1 MSFRSVMEPIFAR
14 LPAVARPEKQVLFKN
29 KIMWTLA
36 ILALYFILSN
46 IPLFGMSAESIDLFA
61 HYRAFFA
68 GATGSLIVLGIGP
81 IVTASIIL
89 QLLVGGDIIH
99 LDLSDPRDQAY
110 FQGAQKFLVFIMII
124 LETLPQLFGYIK
136 PDATLAAALGVETWV
151 VTLFLFIQI
160 CIGGVLIMYMDEVVS
175 KWGIGS
181 GISLFIVAGV
191 SQSIVTGLI
200 NWLPGSDGFAIG
212 IIPKWIQLISSGE
225 LGSLFSSSD
234 GILYLLVNAGIL
246 ALISTIIIFVVV
258 VYVES
263 VRIEIPLSHTSVRG
277 ARGKFPVKLIYA
289 SVLPMILVR
298 ALQAN
303 IQLIGVLLAGRGITF
318 LGEYSGS
325 TPVNGIMY
333 YLSAINSP
341 SDWIPS
347 MVQANFAA
355 MGFNAPALWQI
366 VLHVGVDAFLLVA
379 GGIIFALF
387 WIETTGM
394 GAKQTAKKIY
404 NSGMQVPGFRNNIA
418 SIEKYMQRYIPKVTI
433 IGGAFIGILTL
444 FASLLGTVGSAGG
457 TGLLLTVSIVY
468 RLYEDLASE
477 QLMEMHPMLRS
488 FLGKED

>member
-1 MSFRSVMEPIFAR
+1 MEPFFAR
-14 LPAVARPEKQVLFKN
+14 LPSVARPEKQVLFKN
-29 KIMWTLA
+29 KVMWTIA
-36 ILALYFILSN
+36 ILALYFVLSN

-61 HYRAFFA
+61 QYRAFFA

-99 LDLSDPRDQAY
+99 LDLSDPKDQAY
-110 FQGAQKFLVFIMII
+110 FQSAQKFLVLVMIV

-136 PDATLAAALGVETWV
+136 PDAGLATMLGVDPLV
-151 VTLFLFIQI
+151 VTAILFIQI
-160 CIGGVLIMYMDEVVS
+160 CIGGVLIMFMDEVVS
-175 KWGIGS
+175 KWGVGS

-191 SQSIVTGLI
+191 SQQIITGLI
-200 NWLPGSDGFAIG
+200 NWLPEPGSSIPIG
-212 IIPKWIQLISSGE
+212 IIPKWIYYISSGQ
-225 LGSLFSSSD
+225 LGVLFSSPD
-234 GILYLLVNAGIL
+234 NILRGVLIGGGIL
-246 ALISTIIIFVVV
+246 ALISTVAIFIIV

-303 IQLIGVLLAGRGITF
+303 IQLVGVLLAGRKITI
-318 LGEYSGS
+318 LGEFSGA

-347 MVQANFAA
+347 LVEANYTN
-355 MGFNAPALWQI
+355 MGFAAPALWQI
-366 VLHVGVDAFLLVA
+366 ILHVGVDAFLLVV
-379 GGIIFALF
+379 GGIVFALF
-387 WIETTGM
+387 WVETSGM

-418 SIEKYMQRYIPKVTI
+418 SIEKYMLRYIPKVTV
-433 IGGAFIGILTL
+433 IGGAFIGLLTL
-444 FASLLGTVGSAGG
+444 FASLLGTVGGAGG

-477 QLMEMHPMLRS
+477 QMMEMHPLLRS
-488 FLGKED
+488 FLGKDD

>member
-1 MSFRSVMEPIFAR
+1 MEPFFAR
-14 LPAVARPEKQVLFKN
+14 LPSVARPEKQVLFKN
-29 KIMWTLA
+29 KIMWTVA
-36 ILALYFILSN
+36 ILALYFVLSN
-46 IPLFGMSAESIDLFA
+46 VPLFGMSAESIDLFA
-61 HYRAFFA
+61 QYRAFFA

-99 LDLSDPRDQAY
+99 LDLSNPKDQAY
-110 FQGAQKFLVFIMII
+110 FQGAQKFLVFVMIV
-124 LETLPQLFGYIK
+124 LETLPQLFGYIQ
-136 PDATLAAALGVETWV
+136 PDASLAATLSVDVWV
-151 VTLFLFIQI
+151 VTAMLFLQI
-160 CIGGVLIMYMDEVVS
+160 CLGGILIMFMDEVIS
-175 KWGIGS
+175 KWGVGS

-191 SQSIVTGLI
+191 SQQIITGLI
-200 NWLPGSDGFAIG
+200 NWLPGSDGFSIG
-212 IIPKWIQLISSGE
+212 IIPKWIQLISTGE
-225 LGSLFSSSD
+225 LSALVSTTEGVMYLF
-234 GILYLLVNAGIL
+234 INAGIL
-246 ALISTIIIFVVV
+246 ALISTIAIFIIV

-303 IQLIGVLLAGRGITF
+303 IQLIGVLLAGRGITI
-318 LGEYSGS
+318 LGDFSGA
-325 TPVNGIMY
+325 TPVSGIMY

-341 SDWIPS
+341 QDWIPS
-347 MVQANFAA
+347 YVNANFAA
-355 MGFNAPALWQI
+355 MGFDAPAVWQI
-366 VLHVGVDAFLLVA
+366 ILHVGVDAFLLVA

-387 WIETTGM
+387 WVETSGM

-404 NSGMQVPGFRNNIA
+404 NSGMQVPGFRNSIA

-433 IGGAFIGILTL
+433 IGGAFIGLLTL
-444 FASLLGTVGSAGG
+444 FASLLGTIGGAGG

-477 QLMEMHPMLRS
+477 QMMEMHPMLRS
-488 FLGKED
+488 FFGKDD

>member
-1 MSFRSVMEPIFAR
+1 MEPILER

-29 KIMWTLA
+29 KIMWTLV
-36 ILALYFILSN
+36 ILALYFILTN

-68 GATGSLIVLGIGP
+68 GASGSLVVLGIGP

-89 QLLVGGDIIH
+89 QLLVGGGIVN
-99 LDLSDPRDQAY
+99 LDLSNPRDQAF
-110 FQGAQKFLVFIMII
+110 FQGSQKALVFVMIV
-124 LETLPQLFGYIK
+124 LETLPQLFGFIK
-136 PDATLAAALGVETWV
+136 PDTALAAVLGVDVWV
-151 VTLFLFIQI
+151 ITALLFVQI
-160 CIGGVLIMYMDEVVS
+160 VIGGILIMYMDEVVS

-191 SQSIVTGLI
+191 SQSIITGMI
-200 NWLPGSDGFAIG
+200 NWLPDSTGYSIG
-212 IIPKWIQLISSGE
+212 IIPRWIQHISRGDLGLMFSSG
-225 LGSLFSSSD
+225 D
-234 GILYLLVNAGIL
+234 NILNYVLIGGGIL
-246 ALISTIIIFVVV
+246 ALLTTILIFAIV

-303 IQLIGVLLAGRGITF
+303 IQLIGVVLDSRGFSF
-318 LGEYSGS
+318 LGEFYGA
-325 TPVNGIMY
+325 TAVNGIMY
-333 YLSAINSP
+333 YLSPINSP
-341 SDWIPS
+341 QDWIPS
-347 MVQANFAA
+347 YVEASYAA
-355 MGFNAPALWQI
+355 MGYAAPAIWQI
-366 VLHVGVDAFLLVA
+366 ALRIGIDGFLLVV
-379 GGIIFALF
+379 GGMIFALF

-433 IGGAFIGILTL
+433 IGGAFVGLLTL
-444 FASLLGTVGSAGG
+444 FASLLGTVGGAGG
-457 TGLLLTVSIVY
+457 TGLLLAVSIVY
-468 RLYEDLASE
+468 RLYEDIASE

-488 FLGKED
+488 FLGKDS

>member
-1 MSFRSVMEPIFAR
+1 MEPIFAR

-29 KIMWTLA
+29 KLMWTLV
-36 ILALYFILSN
+36 ILALYFVLSN

-68 GATGSLIVLGIGP
+68 GASGSLIVLGIGP

-110 FQGAQKFLVFIMII
+110 FQGAQKFLVFVMII
-124 LETLPQLFGYIK
+124 LETLPQLFGYIQ
-136 PDATLAAALGVETWV
+136 PDAGLATMLGVDLWV
-151 VTLFLFIQI
+151 VTAFLFAQI
-160 CIGGVLIMYMDEVVS
+160 CIGGVLIMYMDEVIS

-200 NWLPGSDGFAIG
+200 NWLPGSDNLSIG
-212 IIPKWIQLISSGE
+212 IIPKWIQLISRGE
-225 LGSLFSSSD
+225 LGGLLATSD
-234 GILYLLVNAGIL
+234 GIMYLLINAGIL
-246 ALISTIIIFVVV
+246 ALISTIAIFAIV

-303 IQLIGVLLAGRGITF
+303 IQLVGVLLSGRGITI
-318 LGEYSGS
+318 LGEFSGA

-347 MVQANFAA
+347 LVRANYAA
-355 MGFNAPALWQI
+355 MGFDAPALWQI
-366 VLHVGVDAFLLVA
+366 ALHVGVDAFLLVA

-433 IGGAFIGILTL
+433 IGGAFIGLLTL
-444 FASLLGTVGSAGG
+444 FASLLGTVGGAGG

-477 QLMEMHPMLRS
+477 QMMEMHPMLRS
-488 FLGKED
+488 FLGKNE